1 MSKKSTE
8 TGAIRKQI
16 VRNTEETIRS
26 QPIIRNHI
34 KVPSATRI
42 PLNEQFKLNLHKS
55 TKSEAQDNEHKKYRH
70 PELSSTLGVA
80 KRLEALK
87 VSKPNNYC
95 KDTKD
100 MTPKSKLTA
109 NTKVVFKI

>member
-1 MSKKSTE
+1 MSKKSIE

-42 PLNEQFKLNLHKS
+42 PLNEQFKLNLKS
-55 TKSEAQDNEHKKYRH
+55 TKSEGQDNEHKKYRH
-70 PELSSTLGVA
+70 PELSSTLAVA
-80 KRLEALK
+80 QRLEALK